1 MRGLL
6 FSLALLASTA
16 CAQDDLSITWIGQ
29 SCFVLRTAG
38 GPTVITDP
46 PVPSVGYTL
55 GNLTADVVTI
65 THNHTDHNNAAGI
78 SGTFTLVDGRPVTTR
93 QQMSA
98 AGTTFTLIPGFHD
111 NQNGALRGP
120 NTMIRWTQAGLNI
133 AHLGDLGQDQLT
145 DA

>member
-46 PVPSVGYTL
+46 PAPSVGYTL
-55 GNLTADVVTI
+55 GNLTADAVPSRT
-65 THNHTDHNNAAGI
+65 TTPTTTMQRESPAH
-78 SGTFTLVDGRPVTTR
+78 SRWWMDGPSPHGSR
-93 QQMSA
+93 
-98 AGTTFTLIPGFHD
+98 
-111 NQNGALRGP
+111 
-120 NTMIRWTQAGLNI
+120 
-133 AHLGDLGQDQLT
+133 
-145 DA
+145 